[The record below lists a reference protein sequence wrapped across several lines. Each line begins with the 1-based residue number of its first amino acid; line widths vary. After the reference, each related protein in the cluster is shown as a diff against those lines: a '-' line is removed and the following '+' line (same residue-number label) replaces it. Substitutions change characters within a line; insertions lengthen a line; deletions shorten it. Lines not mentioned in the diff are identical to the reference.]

1 MVLYAYTGLV
11 GHHPCASTNWVP
23 FFLLKELEPNASS
36 DLYYIAHFPLTAEP
50 VKAFMV
56 TNK

>member
-1 MVLYAYTGLV
+1 MHTYTGLV

-36 DLYYIAHFPLTAEP
+36 DLYYIAHFPLAAEP